1 MKYLKLFNYILFFGL
16 FLGFLLSACEN
27 DDICLEET
35 TTPQL
40 IIRFYD
46 KDDVASVKTVDSL
59 YVWATDKDS
68 LYSKQET
75 DSIVLPFNLNTDE
88 VAYHLSNG
96 INEDVLTL
104 KYTRNEIFLSRSC
117 GYIMYFDLQDETQ
130 ITQNWLG
137 SMSIVADEN
146 QINNET
152 AAHVKIFH

>member
-16 FLGFLLSACEN
+16 FIGLLFSACEN
-27 DDICLEET
+27 DDICMEET

-46 KDDVASVKTVDSL
+46 KDDVSSVKTVDSL
-59 YVWATDKDS
+59 YVYATDKDS
-68 LYSKQET
+68 LYSKQKT

-88 VAYHLSNG
+88 VAYYLSNG
-96 INEDVLTL
+96 INEDVLIL

-117 GYIMYFDLQDETQ
+117 GYIMYFELQDGTQ
-130 ITQNWLG
+130 ITQNWVD